1 MKIRECFVSN
11 SSSSSFIVN
20 STDTDNVIKRVE
32 NLFGVKY
39 PNENGKPVRF
49 FTFTEDTPKDVRK
62 QYVKEMEDL
71 TFWKF
76 IDDIESYNEYCNE
89 NSWFKKEN
97 PTFESV
103 PEYERVRNGNTYI
116 VTSEN
121 YFSYNAIEL
130 IDYEFGIKHYHLG

>member
-1 MKIRECFVSN
+1 MKIRSCFVSN

-20 STDTDNVIKRVE
+20 SIDTENVIHRLE

-39 PNENGKPVRF
+39 PNQNGDSVRI
-49 FTFTEDTPKDVRK
+49 FTFTEDTPKEVRRE
-62 QYVKEMEDL
+62 YVKEMEDL

-76 IDDIESYNEYCNE
+76 IDDEESYENYCKE
-89 NSWFKKEN
+89 NSWFKKNN
-97 PTFESV
+97 PTFKSV

-130 IDYEFGIKHYHLG
+130 IDYEFNTKHYHLG